1 MPEYLCLASHLD
13 ISSETFP
20 QDQRQFPLDRLATEL
35 LQTLRQISYMVSLPN
50 ITPYQKQAVA
60 STAINTEYLIFSAT
74 SSLTPQTQPLAILSE
89 AFTLASLLYLH
100 LTFRLLPS
108 FPNPS
113 KLHLRLVSEILNLIS
128 SLSLSQ
134 FASPEAIDLLLW
146 IVFICSSASGSGY
159 PRYEQTQTGIESDE
173 GIMINAQDFVVLMR
187 KVYPEIVGQSKT
199 QVRQRLKSV
208 VWRDGVCDVLHDGIW
223 GIVESMRGRN
233 AVNS

>member
-1 MPEYLCLASHLD
+1 M
-13 ISSETFP
+13 FP
-20 QDQRQFPLDRLATEL
+20 QYQRQFPLDRLATEL
-35 LQTLRQISYMVSLPN
+35 LHTLRQISYIVSLPN

-60 STAINTEYLIFSAT
+60 STAINTEYLILSAT
-74 SSLTPQTQPLAILSE
+74 TPLPPQTQPLAILSQ

-113 KLHLRLVSEILNLIS
+113 KLHLRLVSKIHNLIS
-128 SLSLSQ
+128 SLSFSQ
-134 FASPEAIDLLLW
+134 FSSPEAIDLLLW

-159 PRYEQTQTGIESDE
+159 PRQQQTQTQTQTQTENELNED
-173 GIMINAQDFVVLMR
+173 IMINVQDFVVLMR
-187 KVYPEIVGQSKT
+187 KVHTEIVGQSKM

-223 GIVESMRGRN
+223 SVVESMRG
-233 AVNS
+233 VNTVKS